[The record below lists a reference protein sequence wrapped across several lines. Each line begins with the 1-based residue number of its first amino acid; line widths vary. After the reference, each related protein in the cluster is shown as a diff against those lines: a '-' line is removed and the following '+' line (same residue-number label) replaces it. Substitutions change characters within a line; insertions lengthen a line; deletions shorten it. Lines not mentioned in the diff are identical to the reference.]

1 VVVTD
6 RLHGHI
12 LSVLLGIPN
21 VLMDNSYGKNQ
32 SFYATW
38 TQDLDLVRWAK
49 KGDDPLQLARS
60 LVPDLAVGDGPVAT
74 PANAPDPG
82 SGSSA

>member
-12 LSVLLGIPN
+12 LSVLLGIPH
-21 VLMDNSYGKNQ
+21 VLMDNSYGKNE

-38 TQDLDLVRWAK
+38 THDLDLVRWAK
-49 KGDDPLQLARS
+49 GGDDPLQLAQS
-60 LVPDLAVGDGPVAT
+60 LVTDLAVGGGGAAT
-74 PANAPDPG
+74 RASAGGRG
-82 SGSSA
+82 S